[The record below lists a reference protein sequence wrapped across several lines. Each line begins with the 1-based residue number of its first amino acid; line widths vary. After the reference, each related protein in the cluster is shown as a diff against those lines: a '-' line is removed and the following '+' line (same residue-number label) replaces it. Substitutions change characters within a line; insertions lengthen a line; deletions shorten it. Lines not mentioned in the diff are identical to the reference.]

1 VEQQPVYKSSDEY
14 ESEIAEL
21 RKEVTKLNRELR
33 INKGSLH
40 RLSQAALA
48 KDALSVAMSVENS
61 QQKAYTDLL
70 LDNSPT
76 IIFLLDEAA
85 RFVLSSKALL
95 TAMNVPNFEFIKHR
109 SCDEVL
115 EKIFPHEDMEAFR
128 AAMAS
133 IAPTTP
139 SANFDGWIDFAQ
151 DGNPRFYSGEM
162 LCVGE
167 GTGGVAAGYLIVM
180 VDLTDFMHEK
190 ERAEAANRA
199 KSDFLATMS
208 HEIRTPMNAIVGMST
223 VLERFDLPA
232 HQQRFITDIRKASDN
247 LLVIINGILDFSK
260 IEAGKMEI
268 VNARYNLTNLLDN
281 LHSMFGMMCRQ
292 KGLSIHFDI
301 GSNLPENVYGDE
313 NRIRQILTNLLSN
326 AVKYTDKGFVSLSA
340 WLDDASNLRFD
351 IKDTGLG
358 IQKED
363 LGRLFMP
370 FEQLDIRKNR
380 GIVGTGLGLAITHS
394 LCELLGGRIWAD
406 STYGEGSTFS
416 VELPYLSAGGMEIYD
431 APEAID
437 FIAPAAKILVV
448 DDMETNLVVAE
459 AMLEIFDITPDLA
472 ESGPEAI
479 VCAKNKEY
487 DLIFMDHMMP
497 GMDGLEA
504 TLHIRNLDRFNA
516 QVPIIALT
524 ANAIKGAEEMYIG
537 GSMNDILPKPIELDA
552 LNICLRRWLPPQ
564 LIQEETTT
572 V

>member
-1 VEQQPVYKSSDEY
+1 MEQLPIHKTSDEY

-21 RKEVTKLNRELR
+21 RKEVTKLKRELR

-48 KDALSVAMSVENS
+48 KDALSVAMSIENV

-95 TAMNVPNFEFIKHR
+95 TAMNIPNFEFIKHR
-109 SCDEVL
+109 VCDEVL
-115 EKIFPHEDMEAFR
+115 VEFFSHDAMESFR
-128 AAMAS
+128 TAMS
-133 IAPTTP
+133 NITPTAP
-139 SANFDGWIDFAQ
+139 SATFDAWIDFAR
-151 DGNPRFYSGEM
+151 DGNARFYSGEM
-162 LCVGE
+162 LCVGN
-167 GTGGVAAGYLIVM
+167 GTGGVAAGFLIVM

-199 KSDFLATMS
+199 KSDFLARMS

-232 HQQRFITDIRKASDN
+232 NQQRFIADIRQASNN

-268 VNARYNLTNLLDN
+268 VNARYNLINLLDN
-281 LHSMFGMMCRQ
+281 LHSMFNMMCRQ
-292 KGLSIHFDI
+292 KGLSILFDI
-301 GSNLPENVYGDE
+301 STNLPENVFGDE
-313 NRIRQILTNLLSN
+313 NRVRQILTNLLSN
-326 AVKYTDKGFVSLSA
+326 AVKYTDKGFVCLSA

-351 IKDTGLG
+351 VKDTGLG
-358 IQKED
+358 IQNQD
-363 LGRLFMP
+363 LSRLFMP

-380 GIVGTGLGLAITHS
+380 GIVGTGLGLAITNS
-394 LCELLGGRIWAD
+394 LCGQMGGRIWAD

-416 VELPYLSAGGMEIYD
+416 VELPYLSAGGMEIY
-431 APEAID
+431 AASKTID
-437 FIAPAAKILVV
+437 FTAPAAKILVV

-459 AMLEIFDITPDLA
+459 AMLEIFDIVPDLA

-479 VCAKNKEY
+479 VCAKNNEY

-504 TLHIRNLDRFNA
+504 TQHIRTLNDFNA
-516 QVPIIALT
+516 KVPIIALT
-524 ANAIKGAEEMYIG
+524 ANAIKGAEDMYISG
-537 GSMNDILPKPIELDA
+537 NMNDILPKPIELDA
-552 LNICLRRWLPPQ
+552 LNICLRKWLSPQ
-564 LIQEETTT
+564 LIQEG
-572 V
+572 